1 MKRAITLILSAVM
14 LCGALTACTNKT
26 GETSE
31 PEQKEVPAAVQA
43 ETQNV
48 ENKLSFAE
56 HQTNRTALED
66 AYIELK
72 EAYEDPS
79 VDADPDI
86 EASLNKA
93 AALLNDT
100 DGMTEEQYQTTSMDE
115 TNDAILDAEAEL
127 KKALETLH
135 PDETQAQ

>member
-1 MKRAITLILSAVM
+1 MKKFTLLFLGTII

-56 HQTNRTALED
+56 HQTNRTCIDSYARCVEIKQITL
-66 AYIELK
+66 
-72 EAYEDPS
+72 
-79 VDADPDI
+79 
-86 EASLNKA
+86 
-93 AALLNDT
+93 
-100 DGMTEEQYQTTSMDE
+100 YQTS
-115 TNDAILDAEAEL
+115 NGA
-127 KKALETLH
+127 
-135 PDETQAQ
+135 